1 MTVNR
6 RFMNNHSRLSQTAIW
21 DTADKYLRSVV
32 PRQEYGDYIIPF
44 LVLRRLECILADTKN
59 EVIEYLRTDASN
71 VPHIRDVMVT
81 SKFDLPFYNSS
92 KLDLPTIAAS
102 DDRVKQALFE
112 YLDGFSSNVSDIW
125 ESFNF
130 RAKAQ
135 VLDKANRLWA
145 VIKHFSSIDLHPDR
159 MDDTAMGDLFENLMY
174 RAFSTKGNDAG
185 EFYTPRDAIQ
195 LMADILIRPD
205 DPALQGRAPARS
217 VYDPTAGTGG
227 MLLVAARTLRELND
241 GIDVSMYGQELTA
254 SSFAIGKADLL
265 IQGGRP
271 DAIRHGN
278 TLTHD
283 LFAGKTFDYVMSNPP
298 YGTDWSAD
306 REMVLEE
313 AETPGTRFS
322 HGLPGSTDGQMLFL
336 SHVVSKMRPAGP
348 GGAGGRAGVVMNGSP
363 LFAGGPG
370 SGPDRIRAWLL
381 TEDLVDAIIA
391 LPTSMFYNTGIATY
405 VWILATNKAEERRG
419 KIQLIDATEQWS
431 PMAKGMGD
439 KRREMRAP
447 DRKAV
452 LDAYE
457 AFEDSNISKIF
468 TPDEL
473 GFYEVPIYRP
483 RHLRVEVTDD
493 AIEAALSHKAAVDR
507 HRDVI
512 RAVAK
517 VPWNAL
523 PGALKDAANSQGLK
537 MPVGLID
544 AIVTA
549 VGIDDPAAPVAI
561 DRKGNFLAEQGS
573 KMTERVPL
581 SEDIGE
587 HMQREVLPFAPD
599 ARWDEDA
606 AKIGYELPIT
616 RLFFK
621 PKPVRPLEEIDA
633 DVARLMTDLG
643 AKFKEVRQ

>member
-1 MTVNR
+1 
-6 RFMNNHSRLSQTAIW
+6 MNNHSRLSQTAIW

-59 EVIEYLRTDASN
+59 EVIEYLQADASS

-92 KLDLPTIAAS
+92 KLDLPTIASS
-102 DDRVKQALFE
+102 DDRVRQALFE
-112 YLDGFSSNVSDIW
+112 YLDGFSSNVTDIW

-130 RAKAQ
+130 RAKAE

-145 VIKHFSSIDLHPDR
+145 VIKHFSTIDLHPDR

-227 MLLVAARTLRELND
+227 MLLVAARTLKELND

-283 LFAGKTFDYVMSNPP
+283 LYEGKTFDYVMSNPP

-306 REMVLEE
+306 REQVLEE
-313 AETPGTRFS
+313 AEHPGSRFS
-322 HGLPGSTDGQMLFL
+322 HGLPGSSDGQMLFL
-336 SHVVSKMRPAGP
+336 SHVVSKMRSAGP
-348 GGAGGRAGVVMNGSP
+348 DGAGGRAGVVMNGSP
-363 LFAGGPG
+363 LFTGGPG

-381 TEDLVDAIIA
+381 NEDLVDAIIA

-405 VWILATNKAEERRG
+405 IWILATNKAEERRG
-419 KIQLIDATEQWS
+419 KIQLIDATGKWS
-431 PMAKGMGD
+431 PMQKGMGD
-439 KRREMRAP
+439 KRREMRGP

-457 AFEDSNISKIF
+457 AFGNSDISKLV

-473 GFYEVPIYRP
+473 GFREVSVYRP
-483 RHLRVEVTDD
+483 RRLRTEVTEK
-493 AIEAALSHKAAVDR
+493 AIEEAMEHRAATDA
-507 HRDVI
+507 HREVI
-512 RAVAK
+512 RAVAG
-517 VPWNAL
+517 VAWNTL
-523 PGALKDAANSQGLK
+523 PGTLKDASKARGLK
-537 MPVGLID
+537 TPVGLVD
-544 AIVTA
+544 AIVAA
-549 VGIDDPAAPVAI
+549 VGVDDPTAPVAI
-561 DRKGNFLAEQGS
+561 DRKGNVLTEPAS
-573 KMTERVPL
+573 RMTERVPL
-581 SEDIGE
+581 TEDIAE
-587 HMQREVLPFAPD
+587 HMRREVLPFAPD
-599 ARWDEDA
+599 ARWDEDS
-606 AKIGYELPIT
+606 AKVGYELPIT

-621 PKPVRPLEEIDA
+621 PSPVRPLREIDA
-633 DVARLMTDLG
+633 DVARLMADLG
-643 AKFKEVRQ
+643 AKFSEVRE

>member
-1 MTVNR
+1 
-6 RFMNNHSRLSQTAIW
+6 MNNHSRLSQTAIW

-44 LVLRRLECILADTKN
+44 LVLRRLECILADTKTQ
-59 EVIEYLRTDASN
+59 VIEYLRNEASS

-81 SKFDLPFYNSS
+81 SKFQLSFYNSS
-92 KLDLPTIAAS
+92 RLDLPTIAAS
-102 DDRVKQALFE
+102 DDRVKQALLE
-112 YLDGFSSNVSDIW
+112 YLDGFSSHVSDIW

-130 RAKAQ
+130 RAKAD

-145 VIKHFSSIDLHPDR
+145 VIKHFSTIDLHPDR

-227 MLLVAARTLRELND
+227 MLLVAARTLKELNS

-283 LFAGKTFDYVMSNPP
+283 LYAGKTFDYVMSNPP

-306 REMVLEE
+306 KEMVLEE
-313 AETPGTRFS
+313 AETPGSRFS
-322 HGLPGSTDGQMLFL
+322 HGLPGASDGQMLFL

-348 GGAGGRAGVVMNGSP
+348 DGTGGRAGVVMNGSP
-363 LFAGGPG
+363 LFTGGPG

-381 TEDLVDAIIA
+381 TEDLVDAIVA

-405 VWILATNKAEERRG
+405 VWILAANKAEERRG
-419 KIQLIDATEQWS
+419 KVQLIDAREKWS
-431 PMAKGMGD
+431 PMQKGMGD

-457 AFEDSNISKIF
+457 AFEDSGISKIV
-468 TPDEL
+468 TPDDL
-473 GFYEVPIYRP
+473 GYYEVPVYRP
-483 RHLRVEVTDD
+483 RRLRTEITDETL
-493 AIEAALSHKAAVDR
+493 EAAMSHTSAVDG

-512 RAVAK
+512 HAVAD

-523 PGALKDAANSQGLK
+523 PGALKEAAKSRGLK
-537 MPVGLID
+537 MPVGLLD
-544 AIVTA
+544 AIVAA
-549 VGIDDPAAPVAI
+549 VGVDDPEAGEAI
-561 DRKGNFLAEQGS
+561 DRKGSVLIEPGS
-573 KMTERVPL
+573 KMIERVPL
-581 SEDIGE
+581 SENITE
-587 HMQREVLPFAPD
+587 HMEREVLPFAPD
-599 ARWDEDA
+599 ARWDADG
-606 AKIGYELPIT
+606 AKIGYELPIA
-616 RLFFK
+616 RLFYK
-621 PKPVRPLEEIDA
+621 PKQVRPLNAIDA
-633 DVARLMTDLG
+633 DVARVMAELG
-643 AKFKEVRQ
+643 EKFSEVRE

>member
-1 MTVNR
+1 
-6 RFMNNHSRLSQTAIW
+6 MNSHSRLSQTAIW

-44 LVLRRLECILADTKN
+44 LVLRRLECILTDTKT
-59 EVIEYLRTDASN
+59 EVIEYLRTDASS

-81 SKFDLPFYNSS
+81 SKFGLPFYNSS

-145 VIKHFSSIDLHPDR
+145 VIKHFSTIDLHPDS

-227 MLLVAARTLRELND
+227 MLLVAARTLKELND
-241 GIDVSMYGQELTA
+241 GIDVSMYGQELTS

-283 LFAGKTFDYVMSNPP
+283 LYAGKTFDYVMSNPP

-306 REMVLEE
+306 KEMVLEE
-313 AETPGTRFS
+313 AETPGSRFS
-322 HGLPGSTDGQMLFL
+322 HGLPGSSDGQMLFL

-348 GGAGGRAGVVMNGSP
+348 DGTGGRAGVVMNGSP
-363 LFAGGPG
+363 LFTGGPG

-381 TEDLVDAIIA
+381 TEDLVEAIIA
-391 LPTSMFYNTGIATY
+391 LPTSMFYNTGIATF

-419 KIQLIDATEQWS
+419 KIQLIDATGQWS
-431 PMAKGMGD
+431 PMQKGMGD
-439 KRREMRAP
+439 KRREMRAA

-452 LDAYE
+452 LHAFE
-457 AFEDSNISKIF
+457 VFEDSELSKIV

-473 GFYEVPIYRP
+473 GFREVPVYRP
-483 RHLRVEVTDD
+483 RRLRTEVTDE
-493 AIEAALSHKAAVDR
+493 AIEIAMSHKAAVGG

-512 RAVAK
+512 RAV
-517 VPWNAL
+517 VDTPWNGL
-523 PGALKDAANSQGLK
+523 PGALKDAAKSQGLK
-537 MPVGLID
+537 MPLGLID
-544 AIVTA
+544 AIVAA
-549 VGIDDPAAPVAI
+549 VGEDDPAAPVAI
-561 DRKGNFLAEQGS
+561 DRKGNVLAEQGS
-573 KMTERVPL
+573 KMTERIPL
-581 SEDIGE
+581 SDDIAE
-587 HMQREVLPFAPD
+587 HMRREVLPFAPD

-616 RLFFK
+616 RL
-621 PKPVRPLEEIDA
+621 
-633 DVARLMTDLG
+633 
-643 AKFKEVRQ
+643 